1 MGYDGDIML
10 YPTQDGGDINVPNG
24 QPDMDAGL
32 WTAVYLSLFSG
43 AWWGNAIATQAGQ
56 FVASLEELMRTDSNQ
71 TRLDV
76 EEAAR
81 TALRWL
87 LDEGIAVSVEV
98 QATIPAA
105 GYIALA
111 VTIAEPAA
119 EPTVLRYKI
128 NWAGQ
133 RAAMGVS

>member
-10 YPTQDGGDINVPNG
+10 YPTEDGGDINVPNG

-56 FVASLEELMRTDSNQ
+56 FTASVEELMRVDSNR

-81 TALRWL
+81 AALRWL
-87 LDEGIAVSVEV
+87 TDEGIASAVEV
-98 QATIPAA
+98 QATIPAT
-105 GYIALA
+105 GRIDLV
-111 VTIAEPAA
+111 VTIMEPAA
-119 EPTVLRYKI
+119 EPEVLRYKI